1 MHPPTPVAQASTPRQ
16 RRRWARLAGLRLLV
30 GLLTCDLLDRLA
42 WGLLTWCELNPA
54 LPSHLTD
61 FVLRPPGSV
70 PANFA
75 YRHAKPRRPLTAKDH
90 PTRTFNLYLSSE
102 MYDFLQGLANQC
114 GNSKK
119 GVLSLLTCD
128 YFGILPLAL
137 SNPGKSQ

>member
-1 MHPPTPVAQASTPRQ
+1 MPKKLTSARYDKVVRLTFATPLFTLIERECETMQMETSTFIRNLIRHQ
-16 RRRWARLAGLRLLV
+16 QGSLV
-30 GLLTCDLLDRLA
+30 WVR
-42 WGLLTWCELNPA
+42 
-54 LPSHLTD
+54 
-61 FVLRPPGSV
+61 
-70 PANFA
+70 PAN
-75 YRHAKPRRPLTAKDH
+75 AKPRRPLTTKDH